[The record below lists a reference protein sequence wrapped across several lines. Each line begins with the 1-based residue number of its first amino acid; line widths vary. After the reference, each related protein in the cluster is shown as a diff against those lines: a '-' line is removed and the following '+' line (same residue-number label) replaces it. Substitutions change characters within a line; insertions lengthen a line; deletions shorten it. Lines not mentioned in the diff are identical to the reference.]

1 MVVDIN
7 ISTLS
12 DEESRVEV
20 STDSLKDPSGN
31 PVVAWADD
39 FETAKEYLRFKLH
52 DLGFLFVEFRP
63 KAVEPLFTA
72 KMAHP
77 STVISSLSAGGPS
90 EVNAASARAGAR
102 LSR

>member
-7 ISTLS
+7 INTLS
-12 DEESRVEV
+12 GEESRVEV
-20 STDSLKDPSGN
+20 STDSLKDPSGK

-52 DLGFLFVEFRP
+52 DVGFLFVEFRP

-77 STVISSLSAGGPS
+77 STLVSSVSAQVPP
-90 EVNAASARAGAR
+90 EVHAASARGGHR
-102 LSR
+102 